1 MTNLQFIKS
10 VSSTGTSFVDI
21 TNIFTDKYDVYCIK
35 SDTFEIVGSAS
46 QNLYRRL
53 LDSTGTV
60 ISDTEYASATL
71 EGRAWDASF
80 LESRSTGQNYMATGG
95 YINDDSTEGTGF
107 VQYIYNPY
115 DSSSFTFATNSNAG
129 GTTAGGN
136 LFGYKS
142 IYSHNVAEQITG
154 LEFLVT
160 GGGSYD
166 FDRIQASVYGVK

>member
-10 VSSTGTSFVDI
+10 VSSTGTSSVDI

-35 SDTFEIVGSAS
+35 SDTFEIVGTSS

-71 EGRAWDASF
+71 EGRAWDSSF
-80 LESRSTGQNYMATGG
+80 IESRSTSQNYMATSS

-115 DSSSFTFATNSNAG
+115 DSSSYTFSQTQTSSWNNNASRG
-129 GTTAGGN
+129 LVMRKGISVHKN
-136 LFGYKS
+136 
-142 IYSHNVAEQITG
+142 AEQITG
-154 LEFLVT
+154 IRYYVA
-160 GGGSYD
+160 GGT
-166 FDRIQASVYGVK
+166 FTFKASVYGVK

>member
-10 VSSTGTSFVDI
+10 VSSTGTALVDI

-35 SDTFEIVGSAS
+35 ATTYELVGSPS

-60 ISDTEYASATL
+60 ISATEYKSATL
-71 EGRAWDASF
+71 EGRAWDNGF
-80 LESRSTGQNYMATGG
+80 LESKSSGQNDMATSG

-115 DSSSFTFATNSNAG
+115 DSSSYTFSQTHSSSWNDNASRG
-129 GTTAGGN
+129 LIMRKGISVHEN
-136 LFGYKS
+136 
-142 IYSHNVAEQITG
+142 AEQITG
-154 LEFLVT
+154 IRYYVAAGTFT
-160 GGGSYD
+160 FG
-166 FDRIQASVYGVK
+166 ASVYGVK